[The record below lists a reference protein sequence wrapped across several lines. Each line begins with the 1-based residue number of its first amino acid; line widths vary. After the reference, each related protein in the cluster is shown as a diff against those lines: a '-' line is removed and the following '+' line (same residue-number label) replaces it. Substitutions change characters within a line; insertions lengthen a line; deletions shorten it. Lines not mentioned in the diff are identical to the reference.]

1 VIKRVNLAMLAGP
14 ALIALTVLAACSGG
28 GTGAT
33 HGALPTGAAPTST
46 PVQTASSGAHL
57 VITIN
62 RTPKTRKRA
71 NASAKRTGAAAKRS
85 PKFIGDAA
93 QGLQI
98 AVSTTGGTPVTQ
110 TVYADVSTTSP
121 LCTTGGSGNNTYTA
135 TCTIPIPT
143 VGASESII
151 ATEVDATPATPV
163 VNGMGTGFPN
173 TSNILA
179 VGTTTLTGAVGTT
192 TNVSLGLSPV
202 AAAWYD
208 CGSLA
213 ISGNSA
219 DDDFYPNMG
228 KGRIV
233 VTAGTPATFV
243 LQPEF
248 EDVDYDYLD
257 DDATPLPF
265 VDVNGSPA
273 PIVVTASSTHVGA
286 DPFYNTNYS
295 NAAESWPQ
303 NPVYSQSTTI
313 PNDGY
318 EWFDCLFDV
327 GAEYDGQTT
336 ATSTITLDQSLTAIP
351 QFTGGR
357 VGDASYETA
366 FGPSVYTIVPLSA
379 TPATVTVGV
388 TAGTTATVTGSDDE
402 GTGGMIAS
410 TCSGTG
416 SATITSTGAIDTTSW
431 TQGFTVTPVVA
442 GSCTFTLL
450 DENLILQ
457 HGSSVPSNTV
467 TVTINP

>member
-1 VIKRVNLAMLAGP
+1 MKRRNLAMLAAP
-14 ALIALTVLAACSGG
+14 VLMAATVLAACSGG

-33 HGALPTGAAPTST
+33 HGAVPAGAAPTAT
-46 PVQTASSGAHL
+46 PAQTASSGAHL
-57 VITIN
+57 VITID
-62 RTPKTRKRA
+62 RTPKARKRA

-85 PKFIGDAA
+85 PKFIGSSA

-98 AVSTTGGTPVTQ
+98 AVSTTAGTPTTQ
-110 TVYADVSTTSP
+110 TVYADISTTSP
-121 LCTTGGSGNNTYTA
+121 LCTTGGSGTYTA

-143 VGASESII
+143 VGASESIT
-151 ATEVDATPATPV
+151 ATEVDTTPATPV
-163 VNGMGTGFPN
+163 VNGMGTGFPS

-179 VGTTTLTGAVGTT
+179 VGTTTLTGAAGTT

-213 ISGNSA
+213 ISGNSS
-219 DDDFYPNMG
+219 DDDDYPNMG

-257 DDATPLPF
+257 YDATPLPF
-265 VDVNGSPA
+265 VDVNGSPV
-273 PIVVTASSTHVGA
+273 PIAVTASSTHVGA
-286 DPFYNTNYS
+286 EPFYNVNYS

-318 EWFDCLFDV
+318 EWFNCLFDV

-351 QFTGGR
+351 QFTGTATG
-357 VGDASYETA
+357 GASYETA
-366 FGPSVYTIVPLSA
+366 FGPAVYTIVPLSA
-379 TPATVTVGV
+379 TPASVTVGV

-416 SATITSTGAIDTTSW
+416 SVTITPNGGIDTTSW
-431 TQGFTVTPVVA
+431 TQGFTVTPVTA

-450 DENLILQ
+450 DENLIPE